1 MDQQTI
7 DLLKGL
13 GSSAGVGAG
22 IGAVGMGAANLLS
35 PEEHKK
41 RSLLKSMLLGGALG
55 GVTGGGM
62 RAAKD
67 YLDPEASHD
76 PSAGLG
82 DLFNP
87 ASTPKPTEQ
96 KGMIHSGLDWV
107 GGNPFASTVGGG
119 VGLPTLTYLNRKGVD
134 LNRMREKIKEKA
146 EEVMKQNKINA
157 ELAANN
163 PRFKY
168 VEKLPPKPHWYSEY
182 AGQTGDFKFKNYPTK
197 TLSFTGLLGAG
208 LGYGLSSG
216 LHEYGLQDERYNDAN
231 NLNAVRENA
240 ANLK

>member
-82 DLFNP
+82 DLLNP

-107 GGNPFASTVGGG
+107 AGHPGLSSLGGG
-119 VGLPTLTYLNRKGVD
+119 AVLPGLSQYARKQID
-134 LNRMREKIKEKA
+134 TEKY
-146 EEVMKQNKINA
+146 
-157 ELAANN
+157 
-163 PRFKY
+163 PD
-168 VEKLPPKPHWYSEY
+168 HWYAKYKGAPPEL
-182 AGQTGDFKFKNYPTK
+182 KFGKYPTK
-197 TLSFTGLLGAG
+197 TLSFKGLLGAG